1 MKNHQAYATR
11 RYVFLSIIIGISII
25 FLVRLAWLQIFDSSY
40 KASASNNSR
49 RDVTIY
55 PSRGLIYDRHGEL
68 LVSNKAVYDLM
79 VIPGQTNLKDTTT
92 LCQLLDI
99 EKDEF
104 RKKLQQAWDYSYFKA
119 SIFEKQISKDIAG
132 YFQEQTFKY
141 PGFYM
146 RPRTLRNYP
155 HSIAAHVLGH
165 VGEVN
170 QAEINSDPYYVAGDY
185 IGKSGIEKQYEEVLR
200 GEKGVKKLLVDVH
213 NREKGSYMDGQFD
226 TAAVAGKDLTAT
238 IDAKLQAYGERL
250 MQNKIGSVVAIEPA
264 TGEILSMV
272 SSPGYDPNKLVGRV
286 RSKNYRKLQQ
296 DTLKPLFNRA
306 LMASYPPG
314 SIFKV
319 VQALVGLDLNVID
332 STTGFA
338 CNKSLVG
345 CHNHPNADNVKKSIQ
360 YSCNPY
366 YYKVFKRI
374 ILQGETNS
382 VFTDSR
388 KGLSE
393 WRKEVL
399 KFGLGRK
406 LGLDI
411 QNVKPGYIPSVE
423 FYDHWYG
430 KNRWAFSTIYSL
442 SIGQGE
448 VSVIPIQMANLAA
461 IVANRG
467 YYIEPHLVKE
477 INGNPLKNEELQPK
491 ETGIDKAY
499 FDLAAEGMR
508 AVVEEPYGTARRAR
522 TPGITV
528 CGKTGTAENPH
539 GEDHS
544 VFIAF
549 APKKNPKIA
558 ISVYVENSG
567 FGGTWAAP
575 IASLMI
581 EKFINDSIQSTAK
594 EERILNAKFFEYE
607 PDGN

>member
-1 MKNHQAYATR
+1 
-11 RYVFLSIIIGISII
+11 
-25 FLVRLAWLQIFDSSY
+25 
-40 KASASNNSR
+40 
-49 RDVTIY
+49 
-55 PSRGLIYDRHGEL
+55 
-68 LVSNKAVYDLM
+68 
-79 VIPGQTNLKDTTT
+79 
-92 LCQLLDI
+92 
-99 EKDEF
+99 
-104 RKKLQQAWDYSYFKA
+104 
-119 SIFEKQISKDIAG
+119 
-132 YFQEQTFKY
+132 
-141 PGFYM
+141 
-146 RPRTLRNYP
+146 
-155 HSIAAHVLGH
+155 
-165 VGEVN
+165 
-170 QAEINSDPYYVAGDY
+170 
-185 IGKSGIEKQYEEVLR
+185 
-200 GEKGVKKLLVDVH
+200 
-213 NREKGSYMDGQFD
+213 
-226 TAAVAGKDLTAT
+226 
-238 IDAKLQAYGERL
+238 
-250 MQNKIGSVVAIEPA
+250 EPA

>member
-1 MKNHQAYATR
+1 MKNSQTYATR
-11 RYVFLSIIIGISII
+11 RYVFLSIIIGIAII
-25 FLVRLAWLQIFDSSY
+25 ILVRLSWLQIFDTSY

-55 PSRGLIYDRHGEL
+55 PSRGLIYDRNGEL

-99 EKDEF
+99 DKDEF
-104 RKKLQQAWDYSYFKA
+104 RKKLQKAWNYSSFKA

-155 HSIAAHVLGH
+155 RSIAAHVLGH

-170 QAEINSDPYYVAGDY
+170 QAEINSDPYYVSGDY
-185 IGKSGIEKQYEEVLR
+185 IGKGGIEKVYEEVLR
-200 GEKGVKKLLVDVH
+200 GKKGVEKLLVDVH
-213 NREKGSYMDGQFD
+213 NRKMGSYMDGQFD
-226 TAAVAGKDLTAT
+226 TAAIAGKDLTAT
-238 IDAKLQAYGERL
+238 IDANLQAYGEKL
-250 MQNKIGSVVAIEPA
+250 MQNKIGSIVAIEPA

-272 SSPGYDPNKLVGRV
+272 SSPGYDPNKLVGRI

-296 DTLKPLFNRA
+296 DTLKPIFNRA

-314 SIFKV
+314 SILKV
-319 VQALVGLDLNVID
+319 PQALIGLDLNVID
-332 STTGFA
+332 STSGFQ
-338 CNKSLVG
+338 CNQSLVG
-345 CHNHPNADNVKKSIQ
+345 CHDHPNADNVIKSIQ

-366 YYKVFKRI
+366 YYQVFKRI
-374 ILQGETNS
+374 ILQGKTNS

-388 KGLSE
+388 LGLKE
-393 WRKEVL
+393 WKKEIY

-406 LGLDI
+406 LGFDI
-411 QNVKPGYIPSVE
+411 QNVKPGYIPTVE

-430 KNRWAFSTIYSL
+430 RNRWAFSTIYSL

-448 VSVIPIQMANLAA
+448 ISVIPFQMANLAA
-461 IVANRG
+461 IIANRG
-467 YYIEPHLVKE
+467 HYIEPHWVKK
-477 INGNPLKNEELQPK
+477 IAGKSLDTAKLQPK
-491 ETGIDKAY
+491 ETGIDKAF
-499 FDLAAEGMR
+499 FDVAAEGMR

-522 TPGITV
+522 IPDITV

-544 VFIAF
+544 LFIAF
-549 APKKNPKIA
+549 APKNNPKIA
-558 ISVYVENSG
+558 ISVYVENAG

-581 EKFINDSIQSTAK
+581 EKFLTDSIQSKAK
-594 EERILNAKFFEYE
+594 EERILNKKFFEYE
-607 PDGN
+607 PDRD